1 MTQETKVCSKC
12 FKKKPIDSFRWLN
25 TQGRY
30 HAWCKDC
37 EREYVRKYNKS
48 ITADKRAEYAITH
61 KIKQM
66 SAIKVLD
73 LLTQQKDIYMTQLK
87 TLQTNIEQWVVD
99 RDLHTGD
106 PSRQILKLIE
116 EQGELAGAI
125 ARNKRDKMIDAIG
138 DVTVVALVIAKQ
150 LNASVDLWT
159 AFERSTK
166 YRDEKLDENAVIAA
180 LAGDVAHLASIICY
194 KLHSKSYSYI
204 ENVITTLADVAAT
217 LDIDYI
223 AAVQCAYDSIKD
235 RKGQLVNGV
244 FIKEGE

>member
-12 FKKKPIDSFRWLN
+12 FKEKPIDSFRWLN

-87 TLQTNIEQWVVD
+87 TLQTNIEQWITD

-106 PSRQILKLIE
+106 PSRQILKLLE
-116 EQGELAGAI
+116 EQGELAAAM
-125 ARNKRDKMIDAIG
+125 ARNNRDEMVDAVG
-138 DVTVVALVIAKQ
+138 DITVVALVIAKQ
-150 LNASVDLWT
+150 LNASVDLWET
-159 AFERSTK
+159 FKMYTEN
-166 YRDEKLDENAVIAA
+166 DGDKLDEPLAVAV
-180 LAGDVAHLASIICY
+180 LAGNIAHLAKILCFSKTEPMNTHITLVIVRAISI
-194 KLHSKSYSYI
+194 
-204 ENVITTLADVAAT
+204 ART
-217 LDIDYI
+217 LDVDFI
-223 AAVQCAYDSIKD
+223 AAVQSAYDTNKD
-235 RKGQLVNGV
+235 RKGKLVNGV
-244 FIKEGE
+244 FVKENE

>member
-12 FKKKPIDSFRWLN
+12 FKEKPIDSFRWLN

-87 TLQTNIEQWVVD
+87 TLQTNIEQWITD

-106 PSRQILKLIE
+106 PSRQILKLLE
-116 EQGELAGAI
+116 EQGELAAAM
-125 ARNKRDKMIDAIG
+125 ARNNRDEMVDAVG
-138 DVTVVALVIAKQ
+138 DITVVALVIAKQ
-150 LNASVDLWT
+150 LNASVDLWET
-159 AFERSTK
+159 FKMYTEN
-166 YRDEKLDENAVIAA
+166 DGDKLDEPLAVAV
-180 LAGDVAHLASIICY
+180 LAGNIAHLAKILCFSKTEPMNTHITLVIVRAISI
-194 KLHSKSYSYI
+194 
-204 ENVITTLADVAAT
+204 ART
-217 LDIDYI
+217 LDVDFI
-223 AAVQCAYDSIKD
+223 AAVQSAYDTIKD
-235 RKGQLVNGV
+235 RKGKLVNGV
-244 FIKEGE
+244 FVKENE